1 MSKRGL
7 YLAAYDVRH
16 PRRLRHAL
24 EVLKHYATGGQKSV
38 FECYLTDTERGAL
51 LSEVKSVLNLKAD
64 RFMLVRID
72 PRSRTEALGIAV
84 RPADPDFFYVG

>member
-1 MSKRGL
+1 MTKRGF

-24 EVLKHYATGGQKSV
+24 EVLKHYTTGGQKSV
-38 FECYLTDTERGAL
+38 FECYLTDAERGAL
-51 LSEVKSVLNLKAD
+51 LSGVKSALDLKAD

-84 RPADPDFFYVG
+84 QPADPDFFYVG

>member
-1 MSKRGL
+1 MTKRGF

-24 EVLKHYATGGQKSV
+24 KVLKHYATGGQKSV
-38 FECYLTDTERGAL
+38 FECYLSDAEREAL
-51 LSEVKSVLNLKAD
+51 ILDVKSVLNLEAD

-84 RPADPDFFYVG
+84 QPADPDFFYVG